1 MTSRHFWRQDGA
13 TGWALSAPATLVVIG
28 FLIVPIGAV
37 IAGTFMDPRGA
48 FAPYISYFNS
58 GFRTTVLF
66 RTLQISAFTTI
77 ISLIFG
83 FMTAYVVS
91 RAPAKLKSLL
101 IVAAVFPLLTGVVVR
116 AFAWLI
122 ILGRNGILNQ
132 TLLALGIVNEPLE
145 MLYTQ
150 GAVIVGMVYLF
161 VPLMVLSL
169 VGVLEN
175 IPKDVLQ
182 ASSSLGAS
190 PMATFRQVLL
200 PLAVPGLIVGAV
212 LVFTGSFTAYATPQ
226 LLGGERQT
234 VLATLLQQRA
244 MVSFDW
250 VGASTIATIMTAITI
265 SIVLAMSHIARRINP
280 MAT

>member
-1 MTSRHFWRQDGA
+1 MTSRRFWRRNGA
-13 TGWALSAPATLVVIG
+13 TGWALSAPATLAVIG
-28 FLIVPIGAV
+28 FLIVPIAAV

-48 FAPYISYFNS
+48 FAPYIAYFNS

-91 RAPAKLKSLL
+91 RAPGKLKSLL

-132 TLLALGIVNEPLE
+132 TLLSLGIVNEPLE

-190 PMATFRQVLL
+190 PIATFWQVLL

-226 LLGGERQT
+226 LLGGTRTQT
-234 VLATLLQQRA
+234 
-244 MVSFDW
+244 F
-250 VGASTIATIMTAITI
+250 GSTIQDQFGQGQNWPLGSAMA
-265 SIVLAMSHIARRINP
+265 VLLMGFILIGIFVYVWKLGEDVL
-280 MAT
+280 

>member
-1 MTSRHFWRQDGA
+1 MRRRTTGSMPGARSSGSNPAIMTSRHFWRRDGA
-13 TGWALSAPATLVVIG
+13 TGWALSAPATLAVIG

-66 RTLQISAFTTI
+66 RT
-77 ISLIFG
+77 
-83 FMTAYVVS
+83 
-91 RAPAKLKSLL
+91 
-101 IVAAVFPLLTGVVVR
+101 GVVVR

-145 MLYTQ
+145 LLYTQ
-150 GAVIVGMVYLF
+150 GAVIIGMVYLF

-175 IPKDVLQ
+175 IPRDVLQ

-190 PMATFRQVLL
+190 P
-200 PLAVPGLIVGAV
+200 
-212 LVFTGSFTAYATPQ
+212 
-226 LLGGERQT
+226 
-234 VLATLLQQRA
+234 
-244 MVSFDW
+244 
-250 VGASTIATIMTAITI
+250 
-265 SIVLAMSHIARRINP
+265 
-280 MAT
+280 